1 MKKLIVLLMFL
12 SITNT
17 VFATTFCIKEPICVK
32 EPEKGLYVV
41 KINTKQYNVRPYIIE
56 EGFATSES
64 VYKNN
69 SFQAVLN
76 GGYFDF
82 KNKKT
87 VSYVLKDEQIVLD
100 PMQNEHLS
108 DNLGI
113 RDYLDLIV
121 NRSEIRRMDCGGE
134 IKYDILKH
142 YDVVPK
148 GCKIVDSLQA
158 GPMVYPQNKSD
169 EEFFTKK
176 DADGKLVR
184 NAIQVN
190 YKKPRTAVAIKNNN
204 VYFIIASREHPMT
217 LDDLAEFGAKQHY
230 EKVLNLDGGG
240 STSFTNA
247 DINIKSD
254 GNDTQRKVK
263 SFLIVE

>member
-1 MKKLIVLLMFL
+1 MKKVVVLFLIFLL
-12 SITNT
+12 TNT
-17 VFATTFCIKEPICVK
+17 VMASPFCIKEPVCVK
-32 EPEKGLYVV
+32 EPEKGLYVIKV
-41 KINTKQYNVRPYIIE
+41 NTKEYNVRPYIIE

-69 SFQAVLN
+69 NFQAVVN

-100 PMQNEHLS
+100 PMENEHLS
-108 DNLGI
+108 DNPGI

-121 NRSEIRRMDCGGE
+121 NRSEIRRMNCGGQ
-134 IKYDILKH
+134 IRYDILKH

-148 GCKIVDSLQA
+148 GCKIVDSLQG

-176 DADGKLVR
+176 DAEGNLVR

-190 YKKPRTAVAIKNNN
+190 SKKPRTAVAIKNNN

-217 LDDLAEFGAKQHY
+217 LDDLAEFGRKEHY

-247 DINIKSD
+247 EFNIKSD

-263 SFLIVE
+263 SFLVIE

>member
-1 MKKLIVLLMFL
+1 MKKIIALALIFM
-12 SITNT
+12 STNIA
-17 VFATTFCIKEPICVK
+17 FAGPFCIKEPVCIR
-32 EPEKGLYVV
+32 EPEEGLYVI

-56 EGFATSES
+56 EGFDTSEN
-64 VYKNN
+64 VFNKNK
-69 SFQAVLN
+69 FQAVIN

-100 PMQNEHLS
+100 PMKNEHLS
-108 DNLGI
+108 DNPGI
-113 RDYLDLIV
+113 SDYLDLIV
-121 NRSEIRRMDCGGE
+121 NRSELRRMDCDGE
-134 IKYDILKH
+134 IRYDIKKH
-142 YDVVPK
+142 YDIVPY
-148 GCKIVDSLQA
+148 GCKLIDSLQA
-158 GPMVYPQNKSD
+158 GPMLYPQNKSD

-176 DADGKLVR
+176 DAEGKLVR

-204 VYFIIASREHPMT
+204 VYFIIASRQHPMT
-217 LDDLAEFGAKQHY
+217 LDELSAFAQKEHY
-230 EKVLNLDGGG
+230 EKMLNLDGGG

-247 DINIKSD
+247 EINIKSD

-263 SFLIVE
+263 SFLVVE

>member
-1 MKKLIVLLMFL
+1 MKKILILFL
-12 SITNT
+12 IFIISNT
-17 VFATTFCIKEPICVK
+17 VFAAPFCIKEPICVK

-56 EGFATSES
+56 EGFETSEN

-69 SFQAVLN
+69 KFYAVLN

-87 VSYVLKDEQIVLD
+87 VSFVLKDEQVVLD
-100 PMQNEHLS
+100 PLQNEHLS
-108 DNLGI
+108 DNPGI
-113 RDYLDLIV
+113 SDYLDLII
-121 NRSEIRRMDCGGE
+121 NRSEIRRMDCNGE

-142 YDVVPK
+142 YDVAPK
-148 GCKIVDSLQA
+148 GCKIIDSLQA
-158 GPMVYPQNKSD
+158 GPMLYPENKSD

-176 DADGKLVR
+176 DAEGNLVR

-204 VYFIIASREHPMT
+204 VYFIIATREHPMT
-217 LDDLAEFGAKQHY
+217 LDELAEFGKKSHY

-247 DINIKSD
+247 ELNIKSD
-254 GNDTQRKVK
+254 GQDRQRRVK
-263 SFLIVE
+263 SFLVVE